1 MSKADNKGYTLVELV
16 IVIAIVAILAAM
28 STVSVTLIHSAKA
41 KDATV
46 SFDNQVATLIT
57 KSKNV
62 STEQTDKVY
71 AMRVYNSGGTIYI
84 QDGYY
89 DTANDKYEFSTTE
102 KGKAISKR
110 VDVKFTGTVDLP
122 DASGSPSGS
131 LSTVNSESVKDDS
144 RFPYGVCIRYDK
156 TGRCLAGYGEYS
168 FHKANGNKV
177 GTVWV
182 RKNGSHESR

>member
-28 STVSVTLIHSAKA
+28 STVSITLIHSAKA
-41 KDATV
+41 KEATV
-46 SFDNQVATLIT
+46 TFDNQVATLIT

-62 STEQTDKVY
+62 STQQADKVY
-71 AMRVYNSGGTIYI
+71 AMRIYNDGGKIYV

-89 DTANDKYEFSTTE
+89 DGVAGKYVFDTSD
-102 KGKAISKR
+102 KGKAFSSR
-110 VDVKFTGTVDLP
+110 VDVKFTGVVDVP
-122 DASGSPSGS
+122 DSGGAPSGS
-131 LSTVNSESVKDDS
+131 LTTLNAVSLKDAA
-144 RFPYGVCIRYDK
+144 FPFGICIRYDK
-156 TGRCLAGYGEYS
+156 SGRCIDGNGEYS
-168 FHKANGNKV
+168 FHKKNGNKV